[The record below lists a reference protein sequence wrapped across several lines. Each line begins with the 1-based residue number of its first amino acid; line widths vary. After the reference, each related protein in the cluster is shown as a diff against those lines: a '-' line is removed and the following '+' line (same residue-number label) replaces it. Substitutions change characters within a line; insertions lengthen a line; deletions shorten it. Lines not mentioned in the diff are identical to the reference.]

1 MKRLWVVFA
10 LVLTTLQS
18 GCVNAML
25 TKAIVQAPNQREVPP
40 LFKPGNAS
48 LLEHEDHTYVAA
60 WKTHVANPPADIA
73 VAVVDPGNYQ
83 LVHAVKTAPLK
94 HGMVRVW
101 LQSDWKEPPQP
112 LAGFSEPKGTILILH
127 GFQDTKEAMIHWALF
142 LAQAGYRVILV
153 DLRGHGR
160 SSGDWIGYGA
170 FEVNDL
176 KAVLDDV
183 ERRGLL
189 AGRLGVL
196 GLSYGGSIAL
206 ELAGHDSRIATVV
219 ALEPFSE
226 PRQAVVDFAH
236 GVVPKL
242 VKNWTPQDFAKAET
256 RAGQMAHLQWSQAD
270 VLGSVAKI
278 TAPVLYVHALNDHWV
293 DPASANVLAEHTAGP
308 HEVLTVTFN
317 GVTIEPHVLLSW
329 VLDPIASPVL
339 RWLDESLLHP
349 GPDLR
354 ARLENITHGFGE
366 GTTMS
371 VSH

>member
-1 MKRLWVVFA
+1 MNRLWAAFA
-10 LVLTTLQS
+10 LILTTALS

-25 TKAIVQAPNQREVPP
+25 TKAIVQAPNQREVPA
-40 LFKPGNAS
+40 LFKRRNAG
-48 LLEHEDHTYVAA
+48 LLEHEDHTYAAA

-94 HGMVRVW
+94 NGMEGVW
-101 LQSDWKEPPQP
+101 PQSDWKEPPQP
-112 LAGFSEPKGTILILH
+112 LAGVSEPKGTILILH
-127 GFQDTKEAMIHWALF
+127 GFQDTKEAMMHWALF

-160 SSGDWIGYGA
+160 SSGSWIGYGA
-170 FEVNDL
+170 FEVGDL
-176 KAVLDDV
+176 KEVMDDV

-206 ELAGHDSRIATVV
+206 ELAGHDPRIATVV
-219 ALEPFSE
+219 ALEPFSD

-242 VKNWTPQDFAKAET
+242 VKNWTPQDFTRAEAKAAE
-256 RAGQMAHLQWSQAD
+256 MAHLQWNQAD
-270 VLGSVAKI
+270 VLGSVAYIK
-278 TAPVLYVHALNDHWV
+278 APVLYVHALNDHWV
-293 DPASANVLAEHTAGP
+293 DPASADVLAGHTAGP
-308 HEVLTVTFN
+308 HEVLTVTFT
-317 GVTIEPHVLLSW
+317 GVTVEPHVLLSW
-329 VLDPIASPVL
+329 VLDPIAAPVL

-349 GPDLR
+349 GPDLQ
-354 ARLENITHGFGE
+354 ARLTNITHSPGE
-366 GTTMS
+366 NQTLPAS
-371 VSH
+371 Q